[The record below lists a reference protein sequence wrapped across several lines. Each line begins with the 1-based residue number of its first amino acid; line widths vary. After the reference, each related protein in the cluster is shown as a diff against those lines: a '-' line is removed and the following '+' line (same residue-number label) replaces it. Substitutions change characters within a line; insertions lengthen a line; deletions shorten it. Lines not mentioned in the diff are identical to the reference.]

1 LVKGFYLA
9 VVKELQ
15 AMGFVHTTNA
25 KGSHEKWVRGRETLI
40 VPRHLYT
47 RPLANALLKQAGSR
61 KRV

>member
-1 LVKGFYLA
+1 MVKGFYLA

-15 AMGFVHTTNA
+15 SLGFVHTTNA

-47 RPLANALLKQAGSR
+47 RPLANSLLKKAGSA